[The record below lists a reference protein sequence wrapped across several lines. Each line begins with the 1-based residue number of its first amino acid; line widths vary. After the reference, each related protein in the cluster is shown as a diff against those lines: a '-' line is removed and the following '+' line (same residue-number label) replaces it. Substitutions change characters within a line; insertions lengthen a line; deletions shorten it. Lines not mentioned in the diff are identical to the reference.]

1 MMLLV
6 LTFLNSVP
14 VSVSLAVYL
23 AECGPEKNNHG
34 KISWLVFRFVI
45 VYMHKNRFFNP
56 LSTFDCHNLFLPRK
70 KSSGSTV
77 LIMLM
82 EGCNSFISQ
91 PTITIWEVPECLT
104 TSVLLFFLGGV
115 GTSINGIFFKF
126 AQ

>member
-23 AECGPEKNNHG
+23 AECGPEKKTITG
-34 KISWLVFRFVI
+34 KISWLVFRFII
-45 VYMHKNRFFNP
+45 VYMHKNRFFLIRCLRLIVTICFCREKNG
-56 LSTFDCHNLFLPRK
+56 R
-70 KSSGSTV
+70 TV

-104 TSVLLFFLGGV
+104 TSVLLLFLGVWGLRLTV
-115 GTSINGIFFKF
+115 FFFKF

>member
-23 AECGPEKNNHG
+23 AECGPEKKKFTG
-34 KISWLVFRFVI
+34 KISWLVFRFII
-45 VYMHKNRFFNP
+45 VYMQIRCLRLIVTICFCREKNGR
-56 LSTFDCHNLFLPRK
+56 
-70 KSSGSTV
+70 TV

-104 TSVLLFFLGGV
+104 TSVLLLFLGGWGLRLMV
-115 GTSINGIFFKF
+115 FFFKF